1 MIRLITGTPGSGKT
15 LYTVSQIM
23 QIREKAPERQIFTD
37 IKGLRIDGVQEA
49 PDDWRDTPDGS
60 LIIYDEVQYRQQYTK
75 KRGRN
80 LNSMIVDLTTH
91 RHTGKDIWLITQNP
105 KFLHADVLAVV
116 GEHYHIDRPMNAAF
130 ANVYKWRTAQ
140 ENPNGVT
147 VRRRA
152 ENAPIFKYDKD
163 LFQYYDS
170 VDVDEENA
178 NHKGLKIPILKVL
191 PLAIGLLICLWAF
204 YAIVFDGGVKPPT
217 NDKTEPTKAQSTT
230 PQESAIDTVVNGN
243 KANVPQVELTEEQL
257 KERLKL
263 QQQQF
268 TFEIERQRTQMILE
282 YQDLKMQLIEQ
293 DKRIKDFQR
302 QMELFKKMLP
312 KDYQVIKQNPDLQV
326 RGVAKL
332 GDKCKAY
339 NAHGALMTLN
349 QDECSY
355 YLQETGRVW
364 KAGQTEDL
372 SPSEPRLPPALVDSS
387 TRTIVPQLDSQSQ
400 LNALPEHS
408 GNLDKQ

>member
-15 LYTVSQIM
+15 LYTVAQIM

-230 PQESAIDTVVNGN
+230 PQESAVDTVINGN
-243 KANVPQVELTEEQL
+243 TAPQIELTEEQL
-257 KERLKL
+257 KEQLKL
-263 QQQQF
+263 QQEQF
-268 TFEIERQRTQMILE
+268 ILEIERQRTQMILE
-282 YQDLKMQLIEQ
+282 YQDLKMQLMER
-293 DKRIKDFQR
+293 DKQIKDFQSKI
-302 QMELFKKMLP
+302 ELFSTTLP
-312 KDYQVIKQNPDLQV
+312 KDYQIIEQNPALQV
-326 RGVAKL
+326 RSVVKFGN
-332 GDKCKAY
+332 KCKAY
-339 NAHGALMTLN
+339 NAQGSLMTLD
-349 QDECSY
+349 QDQCNY
-355 YLQETGRVW
+355 YLQESGRVW
-364 KAGQTEDL
+364 KSDQAQITNS
-372 SPSEPRLPPALVDSS
+372 SPTTKPEPLPAMEHS
-387 TRTIVPQLDSQSQ
+387 TTAQMPSNSQSQ
-400 LNALPEHS
+400 VNALPEYS